1 MLTPIDRETERSLV
15 ERIDPA
21 ELERHLDAFEG
32 LHRYP
37 GTPDERAASE
47 YVVETLEGYGVDAT
61 LHEHEAYVSVPE
73 SAAVTVTA
81 PTRRRIEDAI
91 TVSFGASTPPAGLS
105 AELARLPDSA
115 DAAPD
120 TEGRVLLVDGRP
132 NPVLVRRAERAGAV
146 ALVCVS
152 PNEHLYEGIV
162 SPVWGTPSTD
172 TASDLPDLPVAEVTR
187 EDGAWL
193 RDRLEAGP
201 VEVTVETAVTTELR
215 TLPCPVGR
223 IEGSASERYFLVGNH
238 VDSWHEGITDNAT
251 AMAVTLELARIFA
264 DRDPRRGLVFGFWA
278 GHSTG
283 RYAGSAW
290 YADEHWLD
298 LRENGVAYLH
308 LDLNGL
314 RGADGLWYQH
324 MAELGEEHLDAMS
337 SATSLSV
344 REPEESYL
352 GSTGRPA
359 RNSDQSF
366 WGAGLS
372 SLLSG
377 ARLAPGTEEGG
388 PVGGGWWWHTPEDTR
403 DKVDLD
409 VMVEETKLYLALAA
423 RICESPVLPHD
434 FSATAE
440 DIDAV
445 LSARESDVGDAYS
458 FDDARERLEAFAD
471 AVESFDEFVDEQ
483 GGTDAAIDAAI
494 EDVQVRL
501 GNVLTPAL
509 YTGREEYDQES
520 AYPVYDRLPY
530 LRVAESYPDLTGRD
544 RRFAETDLRR
554 GENRLAHRLSVAT
567 RTVEGFL
574 GRHA

>member
-15 ERIDPA
+15 EEIDPT
-21 ELERHLDAFEG
+21 ELERHLDAFDG

-37 GTPDERAASE
+37 GTEDEREASE
-47 YVVETLEGYGVDAT
+47 YVVETLAGYGVDAT

-73 SAAVTVTA
+73 SAALTVTH
-81 PTRRRIEDAI
+81 PTRRGIEEAI
-91 TVSFGASTPPAGLS
+91 TVSFGASTPPSGVS
-105 AELARLPDSA
+105 AELAPLPD
-115 DAAPD
+115 APTAGG

-132 NPVLVRRAERAGAV
+132 NPVLVRRATRAGAV

-162 SPVWGTPSTD
+162 SPVWGTPSTES
-172 TASDLPDLPVAEVTR
+172 AADLPDLPVAEVTR
-187 EDGAWL
+187 TDGDWL
-193 RDRLEAGP
+193 WDRLEGGP
-201 VEVTVETAVTTELR
+201 VEVTVETSVTTELR
-215 TLPCPVGR
+215 TLPCAMGR
-223 IEGSASERYFLVGNH
+223 IEGSGSDRYFVVGNH
-238 VDSWHEGITDNAT
+238 VDSWYEGITDNAT

-264 DRDPRRGLVFGFWA
+264 DREPRRGLVFGFWA

-290 YADEHWLD
+290 YVDEHWLD
-298 LRENGVAYLH
+298 LRENAVAYLH

-314 RGADGLWYQH
+314 RGADSLWYQH
-324 MAELGEEHLDAMS
+324 MAELGDEHLDAMA
-337 SATSLSV
+337 SATSLSI
-344 REPEESYL
+344 REAEESYL
-352 GSTGRPA
+352 GATGRPA

-366 WGAGLS
+366 WGVGAS

-403 DKVDLD
+403 DKVDMD
-409 VMVEETKLYLALAA
+409 VMVEETKLYLTIAA
-423 RICESPVLPHD
+423 RICESPVLPHE
-434 FSATAE
+434 FAATAA
-440 DIDAV
+440 DADAV
-445 LSARESDVGDAYS
+445 LGALESAVGEAWAFDA
-458 FDDARERLEAFAD
+458 ARERLATFTA
-471 AVESFDEFVDEQ
+471 AAESFDEFVDER
-483 GGTDAAIDAAI
+483 GGKDDDLDAAI

-509 YTGREEYDQES
+509 YTSQEATDQES

-530 LRVAESYPDLTGRD
+530 LRIAASYPDLTGRD

-554 GENRLAHRLSVAT
+554 GENRLAHELSVAT
-567 RTVEGFL
+567 RTVEAFL
-574 GRHA
+574 DEHA